1 MRVALIED
9 HESLARGIENA
20 LRDQGYAVDWLAD
33 GLAGAQFLKSAG
45 ADVAIIDINLPG
57 MNGLDLVREIR
68 ARGDSLPILIL
79 TAQGKTSDRVKGLDA
94 GADDYLVKPFEPKE
108 LLLRINAILRRMPQ
122 VKAASQAPKVL
133 QMGAVRYDIDRG
145 ELWRGAD
152 PVKLTATEAQLMRAF
167 AAQPGQ
173 PISREKLAG
182 DAGPDD
188 GAGQERAVDVQITR
202 LRRKIEDD
210 PKMPRYLQ
218 TVRGEGYMLQP
229 D

>member
-94 GADDYLVKPFEPKE
+94 GADDYLVKPFETAE
-108 LLLRINAILRRMPQ
+108 LLARIRALSRRRPDLSQPAETVGRLVYDRAGRIL
-122 VKAASQAPKVL
+122 
-133 QMGAVRYDIDRG
+133 
-145 ELWRGAD
+145 
-152 PVKLTATEAQLMRAF
+152 T
-167 AAQPGQ
+167 
-173 PISREKLAG
+173 
-182 DAGPDD
+182 GPDGPID
-188 GAGQERAVDVQITR
+188 LPRRERALFECLLEAKGRIIDKDRLADSLYGTGAEVDTNAVELLISR
-202 LRRKIEDD
+202 LRRKLDGSGAAI
-210 PKMPRYLQ
+210 R
-218 TVRGEGYMLQP
+218 TARGLGYMLH
-229 D
+229 DDST